1 MKRYIMKSGFM
12 LAFIAGELSAQA
24 QVQLP
29 DLNEQKVDL
38 GFGIQHSELLST
50 ASTMTITSEELQQ
63 TSAISLSEALY
74 GKLLGLTAISNG
86 GYAGEGGSY
95 NFVNNYYKPG
105 PSTAQ
110 KKNLVNRIFQPN
122 GDDGTNSNQKGVWGI
137 FHLSG
142 NYFDTSC
149 SCLTEEMKA
158 LAALF

>member
-86 GYAGEGGSY
+86 GYAGDEGSGAVF
-95 NFVNNYYKPG
+95 NI
-105 PSTAQ
+105 
-110 KKNLVNRIFQPN
+110 R
-122 GDDGTNSNQKGVWGI
+122 GI
-137 FHLSG
+137 QTYSD
-142 NYFDTSC
+142 DTSNLLKDKN
-149 SCLTEEMKA
+149 SILI
-158 LAALF
+158 LVDG